1 MMTCPASVCRLLL
14 RERLFLPGPASP
26 LLQPGSTSSF
36 LPLHAEYSSAKFRA
50 ALLSMPP
57 ESCLKSV
64 KEQQLSLVKAG
75 APARG
80 PGAMLL
86 FMQTRRPLQLLQL
99 FTVQEAAQQ
108 LGFS

>member
-1 MMTCPASVCRLLL
+1 
-14 RERLFLPGPASP
+14 
-26 LLQPGSTSSF
+26 
-36 LPLHAEYSSAKFRA
+36 
-50 ALLSMPP
+50 MPP

-64 KEQQLSLVKAG
+64 KEQQLSLVEAG

-86 FMQTRRPLQLLQL
+86 FMQTMRPLQLLQL